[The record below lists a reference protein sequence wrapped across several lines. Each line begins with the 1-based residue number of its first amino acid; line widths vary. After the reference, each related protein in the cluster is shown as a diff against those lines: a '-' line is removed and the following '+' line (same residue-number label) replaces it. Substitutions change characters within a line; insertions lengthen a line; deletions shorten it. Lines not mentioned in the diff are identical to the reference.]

1 MKLII
6 DTQILIWWL
15 TANKRLPNKAAEIIA
30 DGTNE
35 VLVSAASVWE
45 MAIKI
50 SLGKIQLSL
59 ENDFQERLIAN
70 GLMPVAVK
78 LSHALESAKL
88 PLHHRDPFDRM
99 LVAQSLIEDC
109 YLLTTDTQ
117 LAAYGKTVLVV

>member
-35 VLVSAASVWE
+35 VLVSAASIWE
-45 MAIKI
+45 VAIKM
-50 SLGKIQLSL
+50 SLGKIQLSGNNF
-59 ENDFQERLIAN
+59 EERLIAS
-70 GLMPVAVK
+70 GLTPVAVK
-78 LSHALESAKL
+78 LSHALESAAL

-109 YLLTTDTQ
+109 YLLTADKP
-117 LAAYGKTVLVV
+117 LAVYGKTVLVI